1 MLDWLDVD
9 TRRFVI
15 VSILIAC
22 LAGPVV
28 EMFDQWDRT
37 YQNGN
42 DTEVNVVVVALCLGV
57 AFAVAGAVTAKI
69 RALSLQI
76 TRRLITVIDLTAAPA
91 GSRRPVPTASPPAQL
106 RC

>member
-1 MLDWLDVD
+1 MV
-9 TRRFVI
+9 TRRLVI

-22 LAGPVV
+22 LGGPVV

-69 RALSLQI
+69 RALALQI
-76 TRRLITVIDLTAAPA
+76 NRRLTTVIDLTAGPVAF
-91 GSRRPVPTASPPAQL
+91 SRPVPTASPPAQL